1 MKYVI
6 KAPVENYNG
15 ISAGVQFKDGK
26 GETDSERA
34 AEWFRGKGYAVEA
47 VKKAMPVSY
56 THLDVYKRQATGYCR
71 RIRSPPY
78 PP

>member
-34 AEWFRGKGYAVEA
+34 AEWFRGKGYAA
-47 VKKAMPVSY
+47 VSY
-56 THLDVYKRQATGYCR
+56 THLTLPTNREV
-71 RIRSPPY
+71 
-78 PP
+78 

>member
-34 AEWFRGKGYAVEA
+34 AEGFRGKGYAVEA
-47 VKKAMPVSY
+47 VKKAMP
-56 THLDVYKRQATGYCR
+56 KGK
-71 RIRSPPY
+71 
-78 PP
+78 